1 MNSVLSY
8 QNTETIVYYNACVT
22 NRNQLDYT
30 TIPAEYNQSLD
41 STLVDFPAKY
51 DICVNR
57 FTMSSQSIPF
67 WACPIQLGQSNPNLT
82 PYGINLSYESAS
94 KNVYILPDYFY
105 LEWLNPEIPQ
115 PSYQSQGPVITK
127 QIVEN
132 GYYWSYD
139 KQDFIDMFNKKMV
152 DALVALRAGFIAAF
166 PADPNPPQQIL
177 PYEYRADLDLYV
189 PNPQFPQLSW
199 SEQYNK
205 FQIVVL
211 PELFYYNGSQSN
223 FINIYFN
230 NPLYALLQF
239 PSNANS
245 YNRPAQLVDANK
257 LNVVAADNFIA
268 PSWYKY
274 YNNTSPVNPKLQLVV
289 YSDHNTLGV
298 FSPLQR
304 IVFTS
309 NTLTTKSE
317 NIQPGFD
324 PFTFTSPDT
333 VTSLVAQKV
342 LVDFQV
348 DLFSTNDNNRD
359 FIQFNQS
366 INNSR
371 LIGLQNSFEGIKR
384 IDLKAWWSDFNN
396 NMYPIELYAGC
407 SMDIKL
413 ALVPR
418 SYIKSNN

>member
-82 PYGINLSYESAS
+82 PYGINLSYTSPAPD
-94 KNVYILPDYFY
+94 KNTYTLPDYFY
-105 LEWLNPEIPQ
+105 LEWLNPEISQ
-115 PSYQSQGPVITK
+115 PLYDGPVITK

-139 KQDFIDMFNKKMV
+139 KQDFIDMFNRKMA
-152 DALVALRAGFIAAF
+152 DALSALYLGFITAF
-166 PADPNPPQQIL
+166 PADPNPPANIE
-177 PYEYRADLDLYV
+177 PYEYRADLTLFV

-205 FQIVVL
+205 FQIVIL
-211 PELFYYNGSQSN
+211 PELFDTTITKDEG
-223 FINIYFN
+223 IKIYFN

-245 YNRPAQLVDANK
+245 YNRPAQVLDANK
-257 LNVVAADNFIA
+257 LLVVAADNFIA

-317 NIQPGFD
+317 NIQPAFD
-324 PFTFTSPDT
+324 PFTFTSPDS
-333 VTSLVAQKV
+333 VSSLVAQKV

-366 INNSR
+366 VNNSR
-371 LIGLQNSFEGIKR
+371 LIGLQNSMEGIKR

-418 SYIKSNN
+418 AYIKCSN

>member
-8 QNTETIVYYNACVT
+8 DNNETIVYYNACVT
-22 NRNQLDYT
+22 NKNQLDYT
-30 TIPAEYNQSLD
+30 TIPAEYLQSLD

-82 PYGINLSYESAS
+82 PYGLNLSYESPS
-94 KNVYILPDYFY
+94 KNRYVLPNYLY
-105 LEWLNPEIPQ
+105 LEWLNPEIPT
-115 PSYQSQGPVITK
+115 PLYDGPVITK
-127 QIVEN
+127 QIIEN

-139 KQDFIDMFNKKMV
+139 KQDFIDMFNKTMTL
-152 DALVALRAGFIAAF
+152 ALARLYLGFTNAF
-166 PADPNPPQQIL
+166 PADPNPPANII
-177 PYEYRADLDLYV
+177 PYEYRPDLGISV

-199 SEQYNK
+199 SEQYSK
-205 FQIVVL
+205 FQIVIL
-211 PELFYYNGSQSN
+211 PELFYNTTGGTSSA
-223 FINIYFN
+223 IRIYFN

-239 PSNANS
+239 PSATAS
-245 YNRPAQLVDANK
+245 YDRPAQVLEANE
-257 LNVVAADNFIA
+257 LLVVAADNYIA

-289 YSDHNTLGV
+289 YSDHDTRGV

-309 NTLTTKSE
+309 NTLTTKTE
-317 NIQPGFD
+317 NIQPAFD
-324 PFTFTSPDT
+324 PFTLTSPDG
-333 VTSLVAQKV
+333 VSSLVAQKV

-348 DLFSTNDNNRD
+348 DLYSTNQNNRD

-366 INNSR
+366 VNNSR
-371 LIGLQNSFEGIKR
+371 LIGLQNSYEGIKR

-396 NMYPIELYAGC
+396 NMYSIELYSGC

-418 SYIKSNN
+418 SYIKSSN

>member
-1 MNSVLSY
+1 MNSVRNY
-8 QNTETIVYYNACVT
+8 DNTETIVYYNACVT
-22 NRNQLDYT
+22 NKNQLDYT
-30 TIPAEYNQSLD
+30 TIPAEYIQSLD

-82 PYGINLSYESAS
+82 PYGLNLSYESPS
-94 KNVYILPDYFY
+94 KNKYTLPDYLY
-105 LEWLNPEIPQ
+105 LEWLNPEISVPT
-115 PSYQSQGPVITK
+115 YNEPVITK

-139 KQDFIDMFNKKMV
+139 KQDFIDMFNKTMA
-152 DALVALRAGFIAAF
+152 DALILLYQGFITAF
-166 PADPNPPQQIL
+166 PLDPDPPIQIF
-177 PYEYRADLDLYV
+177 PYEFRADIGLFV

-199 SEQYNK
+199 SEQYSK
-205 FQIVVL
+205 FQIVTL
-211 PELFYYNGSQSN
+211 PELFYYNLSKTG
-223 FINIYFN
+223 IKIYFN

-239 PSNANS
+239 PSTTTS
-245 YNRPAQLVDANK
+245 YDRPAQVLEANE
-257 LNVVAADNFIA
+257 LQVVAADNFIA

-274 YNNTSPVNPKLQLVV
+274 YNNTTPINPKLQLVT
-289 YSDHNTLGV
+289 YSDHDTRGV

-309 NTLTTKSE
+309 NTLTTKTE
-317 NIQPGFD
+317 NIQPAFD
-324 PFTFTSPDT
+324 PFTLTSPDG
-333 VTSLVAQKV
+333 VSSLVAQKV

-348 DLFSTNDNNRD
+348 DLYSTNTNNRD

-366 INNSR
+366 VNNSR
-371 LIGLQNSFEGIKR
+371 LIGLQNSYEGIKR

-396 NMYPIELYAGC
+396 NMYPIELYSGC

-418 SYIKSNN
+418 TYIKSSN